1 MDSFEH
7 LMKIVDPLLKYIHD
21 LANNFRDVR
30 NTFPHEAQFQS
41 VLILSSTEARESI
54 DEITNPSLRD
64 PPMEFLEL
72 WPKADT

>member
-1 MDSFEH
+1 MDSFEN
-7 LMKIVDPLLKYIHD
+7 LMKIVDPLLKYIND
-21 LANNFRDVR
+21 LATNFRGVR

-41 VLILSSTEARESI
+41 VLILSSTEAWESI
-54 DEITNPSLRD
+54 DEITHPSLWD